1 MVLVVLGV
9 LVRHSLRRVFLSV
22 ACEIHL
28 ESAVLVVAEHTLE
41 RDTSVSSTQTS
52 YQRPET

>member
-28 ESAVLVVAEHTLE
+28 ESAVLVVAEPTLE
-41 RDTSVSSTQTS
+41 RATSASSIDWQTC
-52 YQRPET
+52 